1 MAQENA
7 SEPQDDK
14 VAQPEKDVSEP
25 KDDRIAQLERRLME
39 LEQAMAQL
47 IGTIK
52 TAQAMQQTVPPPP
65 PPTPVPSDT
74 TTQTPPLNPNM
85 LAALAPL
92 LELFKPQGSKL
103 DELVV
108 GKALELLFRS
118 TELNSKFMENLM
130 ETLSSA
136 LGKKTGERIAKVIAV
151 TEE

>member
-1 MAQENA
+1 M
-7 SEPQDDK
+7 SE
-14 VAQPEKDVSEP
+14 ESVSSAG
-25 KDDRIAQLERRLME
+25 DDRIAQLEKRLME

-52 TAQAMQQTVPPPP
+52 TAQAMQQTAPPPP
-65 PPTPVPSDT
+65 PVPDPTAQPT
-74 TTQTPPLNPNM
+74 INPGMMNPGM

-118 TELNSKFMENLM
+118 TELNNKFMENLM
-130 ETLSSA
+130 EALSSA
-136 LGKKTGERIAKVIAV
+136 FGKKAGERIAKVIAV
-151 TEE
+151 AEE